1 MSRHLRFTPLQ
12 SQRDLF
18 RASKRPEEV
27 PAWIADAPRQIRGQ
41 LWLEWI
47 EATLRGEHVDTPTGR
62 ARLRRRARLED
73 QERARGMTADP
84 HRGRRVRFC
93 GQEVLDKGL
102 EVPARDWGWQS

>member
-1 MSRHLRFTPLQ
+1 MSRRLRVTPL
-12 SQRDLF
+12 QRDLF
-18 RASKRPEEV
+18 RASRFVEEV
-27 PAWIADAPRQIRGQ
+27 PAWIAGAPRQIRGQ

-47 EATLRGEHVDTPTGR
+47 EAISRGEQVDTPRAR
-62 ARLRRRARLED
+62 ARLLRRARLED
-73 QERARGMTADP
+73 QERTRGMTADP